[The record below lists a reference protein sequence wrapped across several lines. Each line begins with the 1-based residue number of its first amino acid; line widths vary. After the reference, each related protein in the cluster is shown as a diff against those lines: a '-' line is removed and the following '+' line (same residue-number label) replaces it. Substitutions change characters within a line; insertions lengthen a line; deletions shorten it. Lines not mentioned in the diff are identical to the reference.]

1 VSEGTGSPVASVA
14 RVRAR
19 EYPAL
24 GPGIFFNAASWGL
37 LPRSAAE
44 EVAGLTLRRNRAGGF
59 DEDEFG
65 LVQRRCRTAA
75 ARLIDASAEEIA
87 LAPNTSYGVNL
98 AASLVGAGTPGTVL
112 VSEGE
117 FPANVLPWMALEAR
131 GFRVE
136 LVPVD
141 EGGHPREDELLRRLD
156 RPEVRAVAVSAVQYA
171 TGFRADLPTLG
182 RACRDH
188 GVLLCV
194 DAIQAL
200 GAGPLSARKAHIDV
214 LATGGQ
220 KWLCAPWGSGFAYVR
235 RELWDRF
242 EPPMVSW
249 LGVKGATRFAEG
261 LGYGREWLDD
271 ARRFELATPGLQDYL
286 GLARALEIFL
296 EMGLD
301 EARRHI
307 HEVHA
312 PLVEWIRA
320 RPRVTAVTPLEPERR
335 AGIFSLRVP
344 HMDRAVD
351 ALDEAG
357 VTFAVRERAIR
368 FAPHVYNTVEEMEQV
383 VAILDDVA

>member
-1 VSEGTGSPVASVA
+1 MSEGTGSPVASVA

-141 EGGHPREDELLRRLD
+141 
-156 RPEVRAVAVSAVQYA
+156 
-171 TGFRADLPTLG
+171 
-182 RACRDH
+182 
-188 GVLLCV
+188 
-194 DAIQAL
+194 
-200 GAGPLSARKAHIDV
+200 
-214 LATGGQ
+214 
-220 KWLCAPWGSGFAYVR
+220 
-235 RELWDRF
+235 
-242 EPPMVSW
+242 
-249 LGVKGATRFAEG
+249 
-261 LGYGREWLDD
+261 
-271 ARRFELATPGLQDYL
+271 
-286 GLARALEIFL
+286 
-296 EMGLD
+296 
-301 EARRHI
+301 
-307 HEVHA
+307 
-312 PLVEWIRA
+312 
-320 RPRVTAVTPLEPERR
+320 
-335 AGIFSLRVP
+335 
-344 HMDRAVD
+344 
-351 ALDEAG
+351 
-357 VTFAVRERAIR
+357 
-368 FAPHVYNTVEEMEQV
+368 
-383 VAILDDVA
+383 